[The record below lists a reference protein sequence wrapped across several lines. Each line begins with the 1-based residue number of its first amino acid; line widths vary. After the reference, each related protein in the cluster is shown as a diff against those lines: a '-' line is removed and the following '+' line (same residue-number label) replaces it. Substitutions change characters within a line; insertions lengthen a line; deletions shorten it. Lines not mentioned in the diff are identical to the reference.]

1 MMHKPWLESYPEG
14 MPAHIDVRGY
24 DSLVDLLDQA
34 CKKYADR
41 VACVS
46 FDVSMTYAE
55 LDRHALSFA
64 KWLQSLNLPPG
75 FRVALMMPNVPAYL
89 IALLGTLRAGGVA
102 VNVNPLYTPRELQL
116 QLKDSGASVIVVFET
131 FAHVL
136 EKTQACDAL
145 KHRVV
150 VAPGDMLGVVKGP
163 VVSLIAKHVKKI
175 VPPWHLSGALRW
187 KAVLRCAQQLPW
199 NPPALGL
206 NDLAV
211 LQYTGGTTGSP
222 KGAMLTHGNLVA
234 NVLQIHQVALPALR
248 HVITGPLTMLAAL
261 PLYHVFAMTVCALYG
276 IHTGMKNLLVIN
288 PRDRKAIVQIWRK
301 HPVNIFPGVNT
312 LFNALALEPAFAR
325 LDFSALKLVFGG
337 GMALQSAVADQ
348 WLAVTGL
355 PLIEGYGLS
364 ECSPVVA
371 ANPTNAKIFSG
382 SVGLALPSTEIAIFD
397 ADGHAVAPGVHGEI
411 AVRGPQVMSG
421 YWNAASET
429 SQALRPDGFFLTGD
443 IGWMDEKGFVFIADR
458 KKDMILVSGFNVYP
472 SEIES
477 VVTDH
482 EGVVEC
488 AAIGIPDEHSGESV
502 KLFVVKKSPELTE
515 HDLKEWCMLQ
525 LARYKCPRTIVFCED
540 LPKSNVGKVL
550 RRSLR
555 NDE

>member
-1 MMHKPWLESYPEG
+1 MHKPWLESYPEG
-14 MPAHIDVRGY
+14 MPAHIDVDKY

-34 CKKYADR
+34 CKKHAHR
-41 VACVS
+41 IACVS

-55 LDRHALSFA
+55 LDHHALSFA
-64 KWLQSLNLPPG
+64 KWLQSLSLPPG

-89 IALLGTLRAGGVA
+89 IALLGTLRAGCVA

-136 EKTQACDAL
+136 EKTQVCDAL
-145 KHRVV
+145 KHSVV
-150 VAPGDMLGVVKGP
+150 VAPGDMLGKVKGP
-163 VVSLIAKHVKKI
+163 LVSLIAKYVKKI
-175 VPPWHLSGALRW
+175 VPSWHVSGALRW
-187 KAVLRCAQQLPW
+187 NAVLRCAQQLTW

-211 LQYTGGTTGSP
+211 LQYTGGTTGLP

-248 HVITGPLTMLAAL
+248 DVITGPLTMLAAL
-261 PLYHVFAMTVCALYG
+261 PLYHVFAMTVCAFYG

-288 PRDRKAIVQIWRK
+288 PRDRKAIVHIWRK

-312 LFNALALEPAFAR
+312 LFSAFAHEPAFTR

-371 ANPTNAKIFSG
+371 ANPTNAKTFSG

-397 ADGHAVAPGVHGEI
+397 TDGHVVEPGVHGEI

-477 VVTDH
+477 VVTGH

-488 AAIGIPDEHSGESV
+488 AAIGIPDAHSGESV
-502 KLFVVKKSPELTE
+502 KLFVVKKSPALTE
-515 HDLKEWCMLQ
+515 HALKAWCMSQ

-555 NDE
+555 NGE